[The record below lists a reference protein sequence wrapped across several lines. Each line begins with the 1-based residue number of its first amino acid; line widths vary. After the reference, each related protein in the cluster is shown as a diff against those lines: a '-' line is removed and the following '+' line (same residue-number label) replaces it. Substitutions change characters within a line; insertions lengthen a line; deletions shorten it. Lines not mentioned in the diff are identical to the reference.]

1 MSTVDPPPSPG
12 VPRLPETSFDASL
25 SLSLD
30 QIIGDSA
37 FGDVDIDPEYVAE
50 AFLDELPVTDRL
62 ICTALLLRFT
72 SVRCSVSSL

>member
-1 MSTVDPPPSPG
+1 MSTMDPPPSPG

-37 FGDVDIDPEYVAE
+37 FGDVDIDPEYVA
-50 AFLDELPVTDRL
+50 
-62 ICTALLLRFT
+62 
-72 SVRCSVSSL
+72 

>member
-1 MSTVDPPPSPG
+1 MNGDRRSRLSKMSTMDPPPSPG

-37 FGDVDIDPEYVAE
+37 FGDVDIDPEYVA
-50 AFLDELPVTDRL
+50 
-62 ICTALLLRFT
+62 
-72 SVRCSVSSL
+72 